1 VGFFVAYDYRL
12 WVKLGTTASAIPTSR
27 STMTEIINI
36 DNVGVTSN
44 SDTVNAIDYA
54 SEAGFAKQ
62 LVSGN
67 SWSMPFGMNMDITS
81 AGYKLMERA
90 FLESANGACLQI
102 WRESP
107 VTDGSSDDPE
117 ILAAV
122 VQVSGLSEDIVAGNV
137 AKVSGTLNGYGVY
150 YKYQQ
155 GNSIATLTVT
165 NGGLGLA
172 AAASA
177 VPLVCLTPK
186 ANQASGRGATAT
198 TTVNGSGVIQT
209 VTIVAGG
216 NNYVVGDTVTID
228 DASVFSSGD
237 TAPVLTVAT
246 VS

>member
-1 VGFFVAYDYRL
+1 MGFFVAYDYRL
-12 WVKLGTTASAIPTSR
+12 WVELGTTASAIPTSR

-36 DNVGVTSN
+36 DNVGIASN

-67 SWSMPFGMNMDITS
+67 SWSMPFSMNMDVTS

-90 FLESANGACLQI
+90 FLQSANGVCLKM

-117 ILAAV
+117 IVAAI
-122 VQVSGLSEDIVAGNV
+122 VQVSGLSEDIQAGNV
-137 AKVSGTLNGYGVY
+137 AKVTGTLNGYGAY

-155 GNSIATLTVT
+155 GNSIATVTVT
-165 NGGLGLA
+165 NGGLGLV

-177 VPLVCLTPK
+177 VPLVPLTP
-186 ANQASGRGATAT
+186 AAGQASGRNATAT

-216 NNYVVGDTVTID
+216 NNFVVGDTLTIT
-228 DASVFSSGD
+228 DASVYGSGD

>member
-1 VGFFVAYDYRL
+1 MGFFVAYDYRL

-36 DNVGVTSN
+36 DNVGITSN

-54 SEAGFAKQ
+54 TEAGFAKQ

-67 SWSMPFGMNMDITS
+67 SWSMPFSMNMDVTS

-90 FLESANGACLQI
+90 FLQSADGVCLQI

-117 ILAAV
+117 IVAGI
-122 VQVSGLSEDIVAGNV
+122 VQVSGLSEDIQAGNV

-155 GNSIATLTVT
+155 GNSIATVTVT
-165 NGGLGLA
+165 SGGSGLVA
-172 AAASA
+172 ASSA
-177 VPLVCLTPK
+177 VPLVPVTPK
-186 ANQASGRGATAT
+186 AGQASGRGATAT

-209 VTIVAGG
+209 VTIVSGG
-216 NNYVVGDTVTID
+216 NNFVVGDTLTID
-228 DASVFSSGD
+228 DPTVFGSGD